1 MLFSRFTSGSSYV
14 NEQGLENLK
23 LYRYQSVDLSW
34 TTYYVLRH
42 YWNWC
47 VTLFPLWMAPNLITL
62 VGFGFVIVNL
72 GLLLYYS
79 PDLATPAPAWVYFSS
94 ALGLWLYSTF
104 DNVDG
109 KQARRTG
116 SSSPL
121 GELFDH
127 GCDALNC
134 SLGGLLQAAGMGL
147 GHTWYTVGIVLCTSL
162 SFYLSTWEEYHT
174 GVLFLGVI
182 NGATE
187 GLILACTLIALSGAY
202 GPHIYQLNAR
212 AVLGSWAPD
221 LLPSSYTVVDCLI
234 VFLISGTAFTHA
246 PYCLSAV
253 YRVCR
258 AKNRSYALALLQ
270 LAPMALFLGCAY
282 LWLASPDSFIFRE
295 QHLALFILTAGIAF
309 GRIATK
315 IILAHVTRAPFPWFT
330 VQIVPVIIGAALVN
344 IPRWVGQAPV
354 LTAETEHYF
363 LWACFT
369 FAAVAYLHWALLV
382 IDRFCTFLG
391 IKCLSIPSSKV
402 NSPKAQ

>member
-62 VGFGFVIVNL
+62 VGFGFVIGNL

-134 SLGGLLQAAGMGL
+134 SLGGL
-147 GHTWYTVGIVLCTSL
+147 
-162 SFYLSTWEEYHT
+162 
-174 GVLFLGVI
+174 
-182 NGATE
+182 
-187 GLILACTLIALSGAY
+187 
-202 GPHIYQLNAR
+202 
-212 AVLGSWAPD
+212 
-221 LLPSSYTVVDCLI
+221 
-234 VFLISGTAFTHA
+234 
-246 PYCLSAV
+246 
-253 YRVCR
+253 
-258 AKNRSYALALLQ
+258 
-270 LAPMALFLGCAY
+270 
-282 LWLASPDSFIFRE
+282 
-295 QHLALFILTAGIAF
+295 
-309 GRIATK
+309 
-315 IILAHVTRAPFPWFT
+315 
-330 VQIVPVIIGAALVN
+330 
-344 IPRWVGQAPV
+344 
-354 LTAETEHYF
+354 
-363 LWACFT
+363 
-369 FAAVAYLHWALLV
+369 
-382 IDRFCTFLG
+382 
-391 IKCLSIPSSKV
+391 
-402 NSPKAQ
+402 